1 METVRNRNILVRDC
15 ENNQKGYMNAD
26 TETGNSDKL
35 NESREGVRRVS
46 LVVGKRERGDGG
58 G

>member
-1 METVRNRNILVRDC
+1 
-15 ENNQKGYMNAD
+15 MNAD

-58 G
+58 GLGCGKRVGKI